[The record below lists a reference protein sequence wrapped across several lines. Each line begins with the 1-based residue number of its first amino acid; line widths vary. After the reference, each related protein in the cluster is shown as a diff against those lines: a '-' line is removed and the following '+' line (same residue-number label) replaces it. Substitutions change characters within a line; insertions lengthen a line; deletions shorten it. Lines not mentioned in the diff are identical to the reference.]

1 MNPVVVF
8 FLIAFG
14 VPWLGWTF
22 LQVFGENLTSMQRML
37 LFYTGDF
44 CSIGGFVAAYV
55 EGGKSGAKALWQRC
69 IRIRV
74 SPLWWLLVFLIPFSA
89 ALFGAHIWAFA
100 GNEIGPASPNGL
112 WILFTLP
119 LLRNLTTGP
128 MGEEAGWRGYLLPKL
143 LEKYSALSASI
154 IVGFLW
160 GIWHLPIYLSEIFSS
175 FAAASSFVLSTV
187 FISIVMTAIFNH
199 TKRSVFVA
207 IIFHWFVNKLTL
219 AVLNMYEGVTLE
231 DVFPFVNVGYG
242 IICIILIALMGK
254 DLTWRGKKGAIE
266 Q

>member
-1 MNPVVVF
+1 MNPLVVF

-14 VPWLGWTF
+14 VPWVGWTF
-22 LQVFGENLTSMQRML
+22 LQVFGENLTPLQRIL

-44 CSIGGFVAAYV
+44 CSVGGFIAAYT
-55 EGGKSGAKALWQRC
+55 ESGRAGVKALWQRC
-69 IRIRV
+69 IRVRV
-74 SPLWWLLVFLIPFSA
+74 SPLWWLLVFLIPFSV

-100 GNEIGPASPNGL
+100 GNEIGPASPSGL
-112 WILFTLP
+112 LILFTLP

-128 MGEEAGWRGYLLPKL
+128 IGEEAGWRGYLLPKL
-143 LEKYSALSASI
+143 LEKFSALTASI

-160 GIWHLPIYLSEIFSS
+160 GIWHLPIYISEIFSS
-175 FAAASSFVLSTV
+175 VSGAASFVISTI

-231 DVFPFVNVGYG
+231 DVFPFLNVGYG
-242 IICIILIALMGK
+242 LTCVVLVLLMGV
-254 DLTWRGKKGAIE
+254 DLKLRTSKNAIE